1 MAYIYCQVKHLND
14 KQSYL
19 LRYRIE
25 NSTICYQFQNGSYI
39 YLHIQ
44 VLLTACVGVSKLFT
58 NNSGI
63 SRSPTII
70 TDCVPSIVNADL
82 DSAFILVRATLE
94 PDIAIST
101 WSLRNI
107 MFFFQYTRMKLCYK
121 RLKHCLAMSYLQFDE
136 MRMQLIAHTT
146 ILPSY

>member
-1 MAYIYCQVKHLND
+1 M
-14 KQSYL
+14 
-19 LRYRIE
+19 RYRIE
-25 NSTICYQFQNGSYI
+25 NSTIYYHFQNDSYI
-39 YLHIQ
+39 YLHIH

-94 PDIAIST
+94 SDIAIST
-101 WSLRNI
+101 RSLRNI
-107 MFFFQYTRMKLCYK
+107 MFFQYTRIKLCYK
-121 RLKHCLAMSYLQFDE
+121 KLKHCLAMSYLQFDE

-146 ILPSY
+146 ILPSYYLLLAWEQPV